1 MVDDDDLAFLPA
13 VELLRLLER
22 KQASSREL
30 LDVYLDRAGRHNKSV
45 NAIVTLDA
53 ERAGR
58 RAREA
63 DEATAR
69 GESWGPLHGLP
80 VTVKDVFETDGLR
93 TTAGSSELADYVP
106 DRDAV
111 LVARLR
117 RAGAV
122 IFGKTNTPAMAGGGQ
137 TFNDVFGTTNNPWD
151 LARTPGGS
159 SGGCGAALAAGLTPL
174 SFGSDI
180 AGSIRIPASFCG
192 VYGHKPTYR
201 LIPQR
206 GHIPGPPGQRIE
218 RDINVVGPLA
228 RDARDLDLALSV
240 LAGPMG
246 QEDLGWQPTLPPP
259 LERPLSDYRV
269 AAWLDE
275 PACPVDASVAERL
288 EAMAEALRVAGA
300 RVETQ
305 ARPDFSF
312 EEAVGL
318 FRKLVWIRGDRELT
332 HAEWLDL
339 DDQRQRCRDAW
350 ATLFRSFDLVV
361 CPVCSTPPFAHDQRP
376 LGERRYVINGADR
389 PIDDYVAWPGLIG
402 MAYLPSTSTPLGLNH
417 NGLPVGAQ
425 IVGPHLADR
434 RTIDFAAKL
443 SSVVGGFARPT
454 GF

>member
-1 MVDDDDLAFLPA
+1 VDDDDLAFLPA
-13 VELLRLLER
+13 VELLTLLER
-22 KQASSREL
+22 KEVSSREL
-30 LDVYLDRAGRHNKSV
+30 LDTYLDRAGRHNKSI
-45 NAIVTLDA
+45 NAIVTMDA
-53 ERAGR
+53 ERAGE

-63 DEATAR
+63 DQARAR

-93 TTAGSSELADYVP
+93 TTAGSPDLADYVP

-117 RAGAV
+117 GAGAV
-122 IFGKTNTPAMAGGGQ
+122 IFGKTNTPAMASDGE
-137 TFNDVFGTTNNPWD
+137 TFNEVFGTTNNPWD
-151 LARTPGGS
+151 LGRTPGGS
-159 SGGCGAALAAGLTPL
+159 SGGCGAAVAAGLTPL
-174 SFGSDI
+174 SFGSDV

-201 LIPQR
+201 LVPQR
-206 GHIPGPPGQRIE
+206 GHIPGPPGQLVE

-246 QEDLGWQPTLPPP
+246 QEDLGWHPSLPPP
-259 LERPLSDYRV
+259 LDRPLGDYRV
-269 AAWLDE
+269 AAWLDD
-275 PACPVDASVAERL
+275 PACPVDDSVAERL
-288 EAMAEALRVAGA
+288 EAMVEALRAAGA
-300 RVETQ
+300 RVEAE
-305 ARPDFSF
+305 ARPDLTF

-318 FRKLVWIRGDRELT
+318 FRHLREEGLT
-332 HAEWLDL
+332 HTEWLDL
-339 DDQRQRCRDAW
+339 DDRRQRCRDAW

-376 LGERRYVINGADR
+376 RGERRYVINGADR
-389 PIDDYVAWPGLIG
+389 PMEDYTAWPGLIG
-402 MAYLPSTSTPLGLNH
+402 MAYLPSTSTPLGLNRH
-417 NGLPVGAQ
+417 GLPVGVQ
-425 IVGPHLADR
+425 IVGPYLADR

-443 SSVVGGFARPT
+443 SSVIGGFARPT